1 MRRSSLGLSD
11 SLHLS
16 LSAQLG
22 PEADGRPAISPRRAA
37 RKVQIKLLED
47 KPVIA

>member
-22 PEADGRPAISPRRAA
+22 PEADGRPAISPR
-37 RKVQIKLLED
+37 VPYMSKLLFED
-47 KPVIA
+47 KLIA

>member
-11 SLHLS
+11 SLQLS

-22 PEADGRPAISPRRAA
+22 LEADGRPATSPRLVAHQ
-37 RKVQIKLLED
+37 VQIKLLEA
-47 KPVIA
+47 KPVMA